1 MGVNMFMGLLAVIVI
16 VLLIRLALKRF
27 IQRFP
32 VPFSPTFLSPSNTRS
47 ITELLFFLVTN
58 RETRMRLF
66 ITLGVLIVFRIMVL
80 IPSPGI
86 NQEALAAMFQG
97 AHSNSLISG
106 SFARFSI
113 VSLGLIPFFSAC
125 LLIQLLSVVI
135 PSLKKATF
143 GDEEGRRKIVRYT
156 FFLTVGLALVQSYGM
171 STWLENTMSP
181 QGTSLVTMQGIS
193 FRIVTMVTLTAS
205 VIFLL
210 WLADIINNYGIGNGI
225 AMIFVSGTVLGL
237 FSWVYQHFTFYTEGG
252 IGIVKTLVVIML
264 VMGSLYVAFFFTS
277 RAKRIELK
285 NRKTKKEISIPLRIS
300 WVADAPST
308 LSSAI
313 LMFPATITTFI
324 HHPWL
329 YSIGSIFWRGN
340 ITHFILQGVL
350 LFFCT
355 YVYAS
360 IIFKPAYIQN
370 LLQRFNFSFKSTEG
384 KQPTQYLDNQLSKIL
399 IITAILLF
407 LCLHMSTFL
416 RNLLSVETSSGTV
429 VGFMSVAG
437 ITLLVLAGVFFD
449 ILCQLEFFY
458 QKSKA
463 SSKSLTVAYIAF
475 DEIEAKIKSEYLKG
489 KGINALV
496 EPLRFTWGIPIRT
509 AIDQYRI
516 YTPARDVKKA
526 RKLIE

>member
-16 VLLIRLALKRF
+16 VLLVRLVIKRF
-27 IQRFP
+27 IRRFP

-47 ITELLFFLVTN
+47 ITELFLFLVTN

-113 VSLGLIPFFSAC
+113 VSLGLMPFFSAC
-125 LLIQLLSVVI
+125 LLIQLLSVLI
-135 PSLKKATF
+135 PPLKKATF
-143 GDEEGRRKIVRYT
+143 GDEEGRRKILRYT
-156 FFLTVGLALVQSYGM
+156 CLLTVGLALVQSYGM

-193 FRIVTMVTLTAS
+193 FRIVTMATLTAS
-205 VIFLL
+205 VVFLL
-210 WLADIINNYGIGNGI
+210 WLADMINKYGIGNGI

-237 FSWVYQHFTFYTEGG
+237 FSWVYQHYTFYKGG
-252 IGIVKTLVVIML
+252 IGIVKALIIILLVL
-264 VMGSLYVAFFFTS
+264 GFLYVAFIVTS
-277 RAKRIELK
+277 RAKKIELRD
-285 NRKTKKEISIPLRIS
+285 RKTKREISIPLRIS
-300 WVADAPST
+300 WVADAPSSLT
-308 LSSAI
+308 SAI
-313 LMFPATITTFI
+313 LMFPATITPFI
-324 HHPWL
+324 NHPWL
-329 YSIGSIFWRGN
+329 HSISSIFWPRSV
-340 ITHFILQGVL
+340 TYFIIQGVL

-360 IIFKPAYIQN
+360 IIFKPTYIQN
-370 LLQRFNFSFKSTEG
+370 LLQRFNFSLKPTEG
-384 KQPTQYLDNQLSKIL
+384 KQPTEYLDNQLSKIL
-399 IITAILLF
+399 IITVMLLF
-407 LCLHMSTFL
+407 VSVHMSTFL
-416 RNLLSVETSSGTV
+416 RNLLSVETSGGTV
-429 VGFMSVAG
+429 VRLEVIPVIG
-437 ITLLVLAGVFFD
+437 LLVLAGVFFD
-449 ILCQLEFFY
+449 ILSQLEFFY
-458 QKSKA
+458 HKSKA
-463 SSKSLTVAYIAF
+463 SSKNLTVAYIAF
-475 DEIEAKIKSEYLKG
+475 DEIEAKIKSEFLKG

-516 YTPARDVKKA
+516 YTSARDVKKA